1 MDPIEVVI
9 LTSDVALFTDLHKDN
24 HSKAS
29 QGFWER
35 VQNHFASKVIDSIQI
50 YVLDSRAREGIPLG
64 ICDANENSIRL
75 MISDISC
82 TLRNTFVTNY
92 TSTGSGMLDMK
103 VVDSSLVILSK
114 LLRQWLRKLIG
125 GSHIEFELPETID
138 GSVCS
143 IALDLEYKL
152 LPYSLV
158 SHEVQHMIAEA
169 NILTTLNKIEV
180 VKVIP
185 VQSID
190 ASLMFGIPMIA
201 KVGCESDAI
210 RYLEMRKVVRQLWK
224 WLSINDSALLL
235 CVQKSCAEG
244 DTFTQHYYLLL
255 TDSPAYS
262 EDNEHTHPKSINGVI
277 FRYAIGD
284 QILYDEN
291 NDEYREDLFNFDES
305 DEQYFEYIERSM
317 EYVDQHDQQS
327 IFSPF
332 SLDPI
337 GNKWNKAKT
346 IASKIENVENVN
358 SQDDFDAKG
367 EISNQVEDRNK
378 QCVLSADDF
387 VFDYN

>member
-1 MDPIEVVI
+1 MI

-35 VQNHFASKVIDSIQI
+35 VQNYFASKVIDSIQI

-158 SHEVQHMIAEA
+158 SHEGFGEEEER
-169 NILTTLNKIEV
+169 TLV
-180 VKVIP
+180 
-185 VQSID
+185 
-190 ASLMFGIPMIA
+190 LRF
-201 KVGCESDAI
+201 
-210 RYLEMRKVVRQLWK
+210 
-224 WLSINDSALLL
+224 
-235 CVQKSCAEG
+235 
-244 DTFTQHYYLLL
+244 
-255 TDSPAYS
+255 
-262 EDNEHTHPKSINGVI
+262 
-277 FRYAIGD
+277 
-284 QILYDEN
+284 
-291 NDEYREDLFNFDES
+291 
-305 DEQYFEYIERSM
+305 
-317 EYVDQHDQQS
+317 
-327 IFSPF
+327 
-332 SLDPI
+332 PI
-337 GNKWNKAKT
+337 GTRGDRTANF
-346 IASKIENVENVN
+346 EPHGRF
-358 SQDDFDAKG
+358 SQGRPGAAGWLDVP
-367 EISNQVEDRNK
+367 S
-378 QCVLSADDF
+378 
-387 VFDYN
+387 